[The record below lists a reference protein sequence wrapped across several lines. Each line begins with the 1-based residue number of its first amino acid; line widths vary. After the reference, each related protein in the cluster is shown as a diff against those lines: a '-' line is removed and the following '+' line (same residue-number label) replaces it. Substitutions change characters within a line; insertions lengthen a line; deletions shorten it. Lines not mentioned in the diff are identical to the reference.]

1 MRVLQKE
8 TSMLT
13 MHERETPVW
22 DLVTRIFHWSLVIA
36 FCTAQLTAEE
46 WDSAHEYSG
55 YVILGL
61 VGFRLI
67 WGLIGPTNVRFFEFI
82 KSPKTIMKHLTGLMT
97 GHHIAES
104 GHNPAGGAMVVVL
117 LGWLAVTAL
126 TGWMSI
132 PLSGSFAEI
141 LEDTHEFLG
150 EFSLLLVA
158 SHIAGVIVMSILE
171 RQNLA
176 KSMIDGKK
184 FVTK

>member
-1 MRVLQKE
+1 
-8 TSMLT
+8 
-13 MHERETPVW
+13 
-22 DLVTRIFHWSLVIA
+22 
-36 FCTAQLTAEE
+36 
-46 WDSAHEYSG
+46 
-55 YVILGL
+55 
-61 VGFRLI
+61 
-67 WGLIGPTNVRFFEFI
+67 
-82 KSPKTIMKHLTGLMT
+82 MKHLTGLMT

-132 PLSGSFAEI
+132 TLSGSFAEI